1 MKINIYLL
9 ILLFVLGGCNGFL
22 EESSLDEV
30 RPSTVEDLEQ
40 LLLGEGYPRK
50 MNFLNYVEL
59 LTDDIE
65 SDYSDDAVHSELLQK
80 GVSVFTWQA
89 DMYEQLKEKG
99 ALNTE
104 TWQRIYQKIKG
115 CNVILDMLD
124 DVSGS
129 ESNKLNQRGQA
140 LALRSFYYFML
151 VNTYGQPYNAE
162 GVDVMETPGVPL
174 ILESAVKDEFPS
186 RASVGAVYRQIE
198 KDLLE
203 SATWIDQYGQ
213 GNVNYKVTPLFVH
226 TLLSRM
232 YLYMENWEKAK
243 EHASNVIRYN
253 PRLRNLME
261 FATVEEEEDWWTGEI
276 VLSISV
282 DRPNGNVFNYNSPE
296 FIWGY
301 SDKSEF
307 SGYYAAVVPGVKP
320 AYHASAGLMNLY
332 VAEDLRPLFYFE
344 RYFISFFPM
353 LFGSNYGVKCN
364 LNSLSNT
371 PKGMRVAEAYL
382 NRAEAN
388 IRLFLDGGGDE
399 LRVAA
404 LADLNYLRSHRFIS
418 PYEDVDIADGNELL
432 EFYKEERR
440 RELCFE
446 EHRWFDL
453 RRYGMPKLTHVVTI
467 SEGQPVEYT
476 LPEKDPRY
484 VLPIAREVLD
494 KNPALRQNP

>member
-1 MKINIYLL
+1 MKISIYLL
-9 ILLFVLGGCNGFL
+9 ILLFVLGGCDGFL
-22 EESSLDEV
+22 EESSLSDV

-40 LLLGEGYPRK
+40 LLLGEGYPRGE
-50 MNFLNYVEL
+50 NFLNYVEL

-65 SDYSDDAVHSELLQK
+65 SDYSDDAVHSVLLER
-80 GVSVFTWQA
+80 GSSVFTWQS
-89 DMYEQLKEKG
+89 DMYEQLKEKD
-99 ALNTE
+99 ATNAK
-104 TWQRIYQKIKG
+104 TWQKIYEKIKG

-124 DVSGS
+124 EVSGT

-162 GVDVMETPGVPL
+162 GVDVMQTPGVPL
-174 ILESAVKDEFPS
+174 ILESAVKDDFPP
-186 RASVGAVYRQIE
+186 RASVGAVYQQIE
-198 KDLLE
+198 RDLLE
-203 SATWIDQYGQ
+203 AAPLIDQYGQ
-213 GNVNYKVTPLFVH
+213 NNVNYKVTPLFVH

-243 EHASNVIRYN
+243 EHASKVIEYN

-261 FATVEEEEDWWTGEI
+261 FSTVVEEEDWWTGEI
-276 VLSISV
+276 VTTITV
-282 DRPNGNVFNYNSPE
+282 ERNQGNVFNSVSPE

-301 SDKSEF
+301 SGKSEF
-307 SGYYAAVVPGVKP
+307 GDYFAAVSPGVKP
-320 AYHASAGLMNLY
+320 AYHVSEDLMNLY
-332 VAEDLRPLFYFE
+332 TARDLRPLFYFE
-344 RYFISFFPM
+344 RYFVSFFPM
-353 LFGSNYGVKCN
+353 LFGTNYGVKCD

-388 IRLFLDGGGDE
+388 IRMFLENGNNE
-399 LRVAA
+399 LRMAA
-404 LADLNYLRSHRFIS
+404 LDDLNYLRRHRMIE
-418 PYEDVDIADGNELL
+418 PYQNVDIADGNELL
-432 EFYKEERR
+432 EFCKEERR

-453 RRYGMPKLTHVVTI
+453 RRYGMPRLTHVLTV
-467 SEGQPVEYT
+467 SEGQPVEFT
-476 LPEKDPRY
+476 LQEKDPRY
-484 VLPIAREVLD
+484 VLPIAQEVLD